1 MIALSGVKTPD
12 EVLEL
17 KAFLGEQNREKM
29 KIVAKIETLE

>member
-12 EVLEL
+12 DILEL
-17 KAFLGEQNREKM
+17 KAFLNEQNRGNM